1 MTIEEAH
8 KQEMLEYIETAISYL
23 GMALNVIE
31 CDDNFNEG
39 QSKKLDRIYDKS
51 INAIKILESI

>member
-1 MTIEEAH
+1 MTAEEAH
-8 KQEMLEYIETAISYL
+8 KQEMLKYIKSSIEYLE
-23 GMALNVIE
+23 MAANVIE

-39 QSKKLDRIYDKS
+39 QSKKIDPIYNKC